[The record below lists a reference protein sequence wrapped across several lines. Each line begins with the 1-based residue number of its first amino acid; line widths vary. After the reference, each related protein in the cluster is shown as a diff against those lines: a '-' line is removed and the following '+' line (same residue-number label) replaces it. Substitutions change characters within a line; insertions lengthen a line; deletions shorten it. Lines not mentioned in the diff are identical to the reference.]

1 MAGKNRHSGLI
12 FFLTL
17 TLIAV
22 SLSCKNIP
30 AFNPDQKKAQQATA
44 IGFDLT
50 HRMLDHPQGDLNA
63 QKHLFI
69 HNYPMPGE
77 GLVTG
82 TICLEDAD
90 ETPESVRLLI
100 LRPGPEGW
108 KIIHS
113 LPLPADDH
121 PGARSGI
128 DTFQL
133 NPPLPV
139 KKGDIFAH
147 WHPDTAPS
155 GPIPYNSDDASIKG
169 LSVGKYGF
177 RLEDVQRGKLI
188 PNRGFTGQRDY
199 FINLIFQPASQEK

>member
-1 MAGKNRHSGLI
+1 MAGKKRHSGLI
-12 FFLTL
+12 FLLAL

-22 SLSCKNIP
+22 SLSCKYLP
-30 AFNPDQKKAQQATA
+30 AFNPDQKKAQQTTA
-44 IGFDLT
+44 VGFDLT
-50 HRMLDHPQGDLNA
+50 HRMLDNPQGDGNA
-63 QKHLFI
+63 QRHLFI

-82 TICLEDAD
+82 TICLKDTD

-100 LRPGPEGW
+100 LRPGPGGW

-121 PGARSGI
+121 PKSQTGI
-128 DTFQL
+128 DTFQF

-139 KKGDIFAH
+139 EKGDIFAH
-147 WHPDTAPS
+147 WHPDGDPS
-155 GPIPYNSDDASIKG
+155 GPIPYNSDDVSRKG
-169 LSVGKYGF
+169 LTVGKFGF
-177 RLEDVQRGKLI
+177 RLEDVQRGKII

-199 FINLIFQPASQEK
+199 FINLIFQPAPQEK